1 MKSSIKLEDLLNQKI
16 KFCEE
21 DLHNCN
27 DKNAKDY
34 LVGMIDAYQDCL
46 NLISKGDK
54 DND

>member
-21 DLHNCN
+21 DLLICN